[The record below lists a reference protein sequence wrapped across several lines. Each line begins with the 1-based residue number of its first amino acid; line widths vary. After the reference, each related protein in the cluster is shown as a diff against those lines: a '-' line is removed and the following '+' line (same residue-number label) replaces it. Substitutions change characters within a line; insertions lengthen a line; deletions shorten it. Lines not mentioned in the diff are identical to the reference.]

1 MDQILIEHNP
11 SEAKLDVMGIYGW
24 PIWKKEVSSFPWS
37 YDRQET
43 CYILEGEVVV
53 TPEGGEPV
61 EITRGDLVTFPE
73 GMNCTWDIKKDVR
86 KHYNFE

>member
-11 SEAKLDVMGIYGW
+11 SEAKLDVMGIYYW
-24 PIWKKEVSSFPWS
+24 PIWKKEASTFPWS
-37 YDRQET
+37 YDQQET
-43 CYILEGEVVV
+43 CYILQGEVVV

-61 EITRGDLVTFPE
+61 TIVRGDLVTFPK
-73 GMNCTWDIKKDVR
+73 GMNCTWEIRQDIK

>member
-24 PIWKKEVSSFPWS
+24 PVWSKEVSSFPWS

-43 CYILEGEVVV
+43 CYIIEGEVIV
-53 TPEGGEPV
+53 TPDGGEPV
-61 EITRGDLVTFPE
+61 EIVAGDLVTFPK
-73 GMNCTWDIKKDVR
+73 GMSCTWDIKEDIK
-86 KHYNFE
+86 KYYNFE

>member
-24 PIWKKEVSSFPWS
+24 PTWSKEVSNFPWS

-43 CYILEGEVVV
+43 CYILEGEVIV
-53 TPEGGEPV
+53 TPDGGEPV
-61 EITRGDLVTFPE
+61 EIVAGDLVTFPK
-73 GMNCTWDIKKDVR
+73 GMSCTWDIKEDIK

>member
-24 PIWKKEVSSFPWS
+24 PVWSKEVSTFPWS

-43 CYILEGEVVV
+43 CYIIEGEVTV
-53 TPEGGEPV
+53 TPEGGDPV
-61 EITRGDLVTFPE
+61 EIVSGDLVTFPK
-73 GMNCTWDIKKDVR
+73 GMNCTWEIREDIKKY
-86 KHYNFE
+86 YNFE